1 MARPAKEI
9 DEVMDKIASLS
20 CDRIT
25 EGAPLWL
32 YILAEA
38 EEIGRETAS
47 RRFDKGEGLGPV
59 GARIVAE
66 VIIGLLELDPGS
78 YLGANR
84 NWSPNP
90 AYDTIGKI
98 LAAV

>member
-1 MARPAKEI
+1 
-9 DEVMDKIASLS
+9 MDKIANLS
-20 CDRIT
+20 GSRIT

-38 EEIGRETAS
+38 EEIGRETKPGK
-47 RRFDKGEGLGPV
+47 FDKGEGLGPV

-66 VIIGLLELDPGS
+66 VIIGLLELDASS

-98 LAAV
+98 LASV